1 MSTMKLRANLTRLGH
16 DERGEVEPLLLLS
29 GMAVGIVLAGIL
41 ILQIPAWI
49 KSAKTDA
56 PDPTA
61 TATATPAGPGV
72 AAAPLD
78 LTVVWLTL
86 TVVAGIAVLIL
97 IGSKVVPAIAAARR
111 RSAYA
116 AEARSRQLDAW
127 QLFVDR
133 HNELLR
139 KIVHAET
146 DWDTLFFTP
155 AINDPSVP
163 ETLRMLQAMRIA
175 SNLRDTAG
183 ILPAD
188 LPIEADVTTLPYPQA
203 VEAFDLAWDV
213 AERNARRI
221 GQAAT
226 PPRERKMISEIRT
239 LLNIAENAAASATE
253 RALAYRKAQ
262 LLIGELTTI
271 HVPKTAL
278 AQLEARVAPALE
290 MMR

>member
-1 MSTMKLRANLTRLGH
+1 M
-16 DERGEVEPLLLLS
+16 
-29 GMAVGIVLAGIL
+29 
-41 ILQIPAWI
+41 
-49 KSAKTDA
+49 
-56 PDPTA
+56 
-61 TATATPAGPGV
+61 
-72 AAAPLD
+72 
-78 LTVVWLTL
+78 VWLTL

>member
-1 MSTMKLRANLTRLGH
+1 MKLRANLTRLGH

-221 GQAAT
+221 GQAVT

>member
-1 MSTMKLRANLTRLGH
+1 MKLRANLTRLGH

-61 TATATPAGPGV
+61 TATVTPAGPGV